1 MRGGEL
7 MKNPNEEAIKDTSRL
22 VVFGAISTIL
32 SYGVDRLLPGTPE
45 EVVLAVIVL
54 ITATL
59 TYVDSY
65 MHNSKSKALK
75 EVNGILP
82 F

>member
-1 MRGGEL
+1 

-32 SYGVDRLLPGTPE
+32 SYGVDKLLPGTPE
-45 EVVLAVIVL
+45 EVVLAVIIL

-65 MHNSKSKALK
+65 MHNDKTIKA
-75 EVNGILP
+75 NGILP